1 MTRHPHDLPFEQSGG
16 DPVEVDLSGHLAA
29 SVVVLA
35 STTETVLGRFPAL
48 VFRFYDGHRQ
58 PFPDVVLLLD
68 PEQAEKLPALVTAAT
83 AAAVRA
89 VRR

>member
-1 MTRHPHDLPFEQSGG
+1 MTHPHDLPFEENG
-16 DPVEVDLSGHLAA
+16 DPVEVDLAGHLAA

-48 VFRFYDGHRQ
+48 VFRFYDAHRE
-58 PFPDVVLLLD
+58 PYPDVVLLLD
-68 PEQAEKLPALVTAAT
+68 PEQAEKLPALVTEAT

-89 VRR
+89 ARR